1 MASPGLTIPST
12 KEKIQNG
19 ECVHYLVF
27 RFSVAQEREILKEI
41 QAQIKKRG
49 WQKLPDLENS
59 FVWFGKNPEDVTD
72 ILQKSSFENHTC
84 RYLIGTLTDVG
95 QLEGTGI
102 SPERKQQVTAG
113 TDNTPGLLKYFS
125 KTSNNTS
132 RALKM
137 DDHGFKERNEG
148 SD

>member
-1 MASPGLTIPST
+1 MASPGLTIPLI

-27 RFSVAQEREILKEI
+27 RFSVGQERVMLRKI
-41 QAQIKKRG
+41 QAQIEEKG

-59 FVWFGKNPEDVTD
+59 FVWFGKSPPDVTD

-95 QLEGTGI
+95 LLEGTGI
-102 SPERKQQVTAG
+102 SPERKQQMTAG
-113 TDNTPGLLKYFS
+113 TDNSLLKYFNPV
-125 KTSNNTS
+125 TNNTS
-132 RALKM
+132 GALKV
-137 DDHGFKERNEG
+137 DD
-148 SD
+148 